1 MNPEQHAAKIRE
13 LEAPMAAA
21 YLAEVRAV
29 ESEATVAEVERL
41 LRESDSEGLVAYLS
55 LGAMAGFL
63 ELFRAA
69 FIQGANNEALGRFRF
84 DSNTWAVINL
94 LMGANQEIQSAS
106 DMDLRKS
113 VAAVMG
119 NGNTIRNQALDLIG
133 VRSPLTGRR
142 SGGVVGLPIQMTEW
156 VQSARQ
162 QLLSGDRAAMRAYLT
177 RKLRD
182 TAFDKF
188 VTPGQPLTISQANSI
203 ARAYADRL
211 VKSYA
216 KQLSETY
223 AAQAYNSGRFQS
235 IQQMIDRGLIESG
248 QVTKKW
254 RTMRDERVRHSHA
267 VMNNQ
272 VVPVD
277 QPFISGI
284 GGMLLYPTDPSL
296 GASDADIYNCR
307 CSLEYRISK
316 RF

>member
-1 MNPEQHAAKIRE
+1 MTPEQHAANIRE
-13 LEAPMAAA
+13 LEAPMATA

-41 LRESDSEGLVAYLS
+41 LREGDSEGLVTYLS

-94 LMGANQEIQSAS
+94 LMGANQEIQSTS

-188 VTPGQPLTISQANSI
+188 VVPGQPLTISQANTI
-203 ARAYADRL
+203 ARAYAERL

-216 KQLSETY
+216 RQLSETM

-235 IQQMIDRGLIESG
+235 VQQMVERGLITLD
-248 QVTKKW
+248 QVSKKW
-254 RTMRDERVRHSHA
+254 QTQRDERVRHSHA
-267 VMNNQ
+267 VMNGQ
-272 VVPVD
+272 VQPLNM
-277 QPFISGI
+277 PFISGN
-284 GGMLLYPTDPSL
+284 GNPLMYPGDGTAPPEE
-296 GASDADIYNCR
+296 IYNCR
-307 CSLEYRISK
+307 CSLSYVIRK

>member
-1 MNPEQHAAKIRE
+1 MTPEQHAAKIRE

-21 YLAEVRAV
+21 YMAEVRAV

-41 LRESDSEGLVAYLS
+41 LREGDSEGLVTYLS

-63 ELFRAA
+63 ELYRAA

-94 LMGANQEIQSAS
+94 LMGANREIQSTS

-142 SGGVVGLPIQMTEW
+142 SGGGVGLPVQMTEW
-156 VQSARQ
+156 VQSARE
-162 QLLSGDRAAMRAYLT
+162 QLLSGDRAAMRAYLS

-188 VTPGQPLTISQANSI
+188 VQPGTMLTIEQANTI

-216 KQLSETY
+216 KQLSETM

-235 IQQMIDRGLIESG
+235 IQQMVERGLITRD
-248 QVTKKW
+248 QVRKKW
-254 RTMRDERVRHSHA
+254 RTMRDERVRHSHSA
-267 VMNNQ
+267 MNGQ
-272 VVPVD
+272 VQPLD
-277 QPFISGI
+277 MPFISGN
-284 GGMLLYPTDPSL
+284 GNALMYPGDGSSPPEET
-296 GASDADIYNCR
+296 YNCR
-307 CSLEYRISK
+307 CSLTYTISK

>member
-1 MNPEQHAAKIRE
+1 MTPEQHAAKIRE

-29 ESEATVAEVERL
+29 ESAATVAEVERL
-41 LRESDSEGLVAYLS
+41 LREGDSEGLVTYLS
-55 LGAMAGFL
+55 IGAMAGFL

-94 LMGANQEIQSAS
+94 LMGEGQSIRDVAQ
-106 DMDLRKS
+106 MDLRKS
-113 VAAVMG
+113 VNVVMG
-119 NGNTIRNQALDLIG
+119 NGQTIRNQALDLIG
-133 VRSPLTGRR
+133 MRSPITGRR

-177 RKLRD
+177 RRLRD

-188 VTPGQPLTISQANSI
+188 VQPGEKLTIEQANTIS
-203 ARAYADRL
+203 RAYANRL
-211 VKSYA
+211 VKSYS
-216 KQLSETY
+216 KQISETM

-235 IQQMIDRGLIESG
+235 VQQMVERGLITMD
-248 QVTKKW
+248 QVSKKW

-267 VMNNQ
+267 VMNGQ
-272 VVPVD
+272 VQPLNM
-277 QPFISGI
+277 PFISGN
-284 GGMLLYPTDPSL
+284 GNALMYPGDGTAPPEET
-296 GASDADIYNCR
+296 YNCR
-307 CSLEYRISK
+307 CSLTYTISK

>member
-1 MNPEQHAAKIRE
+1 MTPEQHAAKIRE

-41 LRESDSEGLVAYLS
+41 IREGDSEGLVAYLS
-55 LGAMAGFL
+55 LGAMGGFL

-94 LMGANQEIQSAS
+94 LMGANQEIQSTS

-188 VTPGQPLTISQANSI
+188 VKPGEKLTLEQANTI

-216 KQLSETY
+216 KQLSETM

-235 IQQMIDRGLIESG
+235 IQQMVERGLITQD
-248 QVTKKW
+248 QVSKKW

-267 VMNNQ
+267 AMNNQ
-272 VVPVD
+272 VQPLE
-277 QPFISGI
+277 QPFISGN
-284 GGMLLYPTDPSL
+284 GNALMYPADPNAPDDEVY
-296 GASDADIYNCR
+296 GCR
-307 CSLEYRISK
+307 CSLEYVIRK

>member
-1 MNPEQHAAKIRE
+1 MTPEQHAAKIRT

-29 ESEATVAEVERL
+29 EGEATLADVERL
-41 LRESDSEGLVAYLS
+41 LREGDSEGLVAYLS
-55 LGAMAGFL
+55 LGGLPAFF

-69 FIQGANNEALGRFRF
+69 FVQGANAEALGRFRF
-84 DSNTWAVINL
+84 DPNTWAVINL
-94 LMGANQEIQSAS
+94 LREEGDSLRATA

-113 VAAVMG
+113 VNAIIG

-156 VQSARQ
+156 VNSARE
-162 QLLSGDRAAMRAYLT
+162 QLISGDRAAMRAYLT

-188 VTPGQPLTISQANSI
+188 VKPGTSLTIEQVNTI

-216 KQLSETY
+216 KQLSETM
-223 AAQAYNSGRFQS
+223 AAQAYNSGRFQA
-235 IQQMIDRGLIESG
+235 IQQMIERGLATED
-248 QVTKKW
+248 QVSKKW

-267 VMNNQ
+267 AMNGQ
-272 VVPVD
+272 VQPLNV
-277 QPFISGI
+277 PFISGN
-284 GGMLLYPTDPSL
+284 GNSL
-296 GASDADIYNCR
+296 MFPGDGNAPDDEVYGCR
-307 CSLEYRISK
+307 CSLEYVIRK